1 MVTASAV
8 GMLILKLLGLALLY
22 FGVKWLVDYL
32 GINVP
37 DMVMKI
43 FAAACVIGGAM
54 LIAMFFG
61 W

>member
-8 GMLILKLLGLALLY
+8 GMLLLKLLGIALLY
-22 FGVKWLVDYL
+22 FGVKWLIDYL
-32 GINVP
+32 EMSVP

-43 FAAACVIGGAM
+43 FAAACVIGGAV